1 MLRIC
6 RVSCGTFTM
15 KWWSE
20 PHGSLGSRSFTG
32 IFGAGKTGCQLGWV
46 VLELIRRDE
55 SLKSYPIHLI
65 RNCSVHVEGEER
77 SGAVL
82 KP

>member
-32 IFGAGKTGCQLGWV
+32 FFAAVQLGKTGCQLGWV
-46 VLELIRRDE
+46 VLELIRRDK
-55 SLKSYPIHLI
+55 SLKS
-65 RNCSVHVEGEER
+65 
-77 SGAVL
+77 
-82 KP
+82 